1 MLPVCKEGIYVK
13 FDVHCHAFP
22 SYGFIPNGGKP
33 GHSYFLSVEQQLQIF
48 EDHNVDMGLLLPLI
62 HYEIVPYPQTIRE
75 IEEVTKKYPDK
86 FLYFMNMDP
95 RMFYRNPK
103 ADFSA
108 YIEYH
113 LERGARGVGEMCANL
128 PFDHPLMDNML
139 SCINKYKLP
148 LTIHIAPTPY
158 YVYGIYDD
166 YNLSGLERAL
176 DKYPDIKFFG
186 HSAEF
191 WSRISGDKQYRDYP
205 KGPIEPDGP
214 VVRLLEQ
221 YDNLY
226 GDMSAGSGLNAMTRD
241 PKFTAWFMDKFQD
254 RLMFGMDTSRV
265 IPKETVTLS
274 ELMDRLLSDGTIT
287 QQVYDKICWD
297 NAAKALGFQTLAEM
311 NK

>member
-1 MLPVCKEGIYVK
+1 MK

-33 GHSYFLSVEQQLQIF
+33 GYPYFLSVEQQLQIF
-48 EDHNVDMGLLLPLI
+48 KDHNVDMGLLLPLI

-75 IEEVTKKYPDK
+75 IEEVTKKYSDK

-95 RMFYRNPK
+95 RMFSRNPE
-103 ADFSA
+103 ADYSQ
-108 YIEYH
+108 YIEYY

-128 PFDHPLMDNML
+128 PFDHPLMDNL
-139 SCINKYKLP
+139 LFYVNKYKLP
-148 LTIHIAPTPY
+148 FTFHIAPTPMY
-158 YVYGIYDD
+158 TYGVYDD
-166 YNLSGLERAL
+166 HNLSGLERAL

-191 WSRISGDKQYRDYP
+191 WSRISGDKQYRGYP
-205 KGPIEPDGP
+205 TGPVEPDGP

-254 RLMFGMDTSRV
+254 RLMFGMDTCRV

-274 ELMDRLLSDGTIT
+274 ELMDQLLSDGTIT

-297 NAAKALGFQTLAEM
+297 NAAKNLGFKTLAEM

>member
-1 MLPVCKEGIYVK
+1 MIPTRKEGIVLK

-22 SYGFIPNGGKP
+22 SHGFIPNGGKLGDP
-33 GHSYFLSVEQQLQIF
+33 YFLSVEQQLQMF
-48 EDHNVDMGLLLPLI
+48 EDHDVDMGLLLPLI
-62 HYEIVPYPQTIRE
+62 HYEIVPYPQTVRE
-75 IEEVTKKYPDK
+75 IAETAEKYPDK

-95 RMFYRNPK
+95 RMLMRDPK
-103 ADFSA
+103 GDFSR

-128 PFDHPLMDNML
+128 PFEHPLMDNL
-139 SCINKYKLP
+139 LRCVNKYKLP
-148 LTIHIAPTPY
+148 LTIHISPTPY

-191 WSRISGDKQYRDYP
+191 WSRISGDKQYRGYP
-205 KGPIEPDGP
+205 TGPVEPDGP

-221 YDNLY
+221 YPNLY

-254 RLMFGMDTSRV
+254 QLMFGMDFCRLV
-265 IPKETVTLS
+265 PKENMTLS
-274 ELMDRLLSDGTIT
+274 KLMDQLLAEGTIT

-297 NAAKALGFQTLAEM
+297 NAAKNLGFKTVAELS
-311 NK
+311 K